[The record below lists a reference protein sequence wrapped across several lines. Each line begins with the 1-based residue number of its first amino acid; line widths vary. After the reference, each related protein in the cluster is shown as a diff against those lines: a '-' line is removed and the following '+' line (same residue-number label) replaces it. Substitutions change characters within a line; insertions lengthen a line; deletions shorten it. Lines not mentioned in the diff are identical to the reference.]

1 MTVAS
6 DGRSGGAS
14 GSGPHL
20 DTLALHAGQP
30 PDPATGAV
38 SVPIVL
44 ASTFAQSAPGE
55 HQGFSYTRTGN
66 PNRAQLEA
74 SVAALEGAREG
85 LAFASGMAA
94 IAAVLQTLR
103 PGQRVVA
110 TADLYGGTYRLLERV
125 VRPLGVDV
133 AFVDVDQPDAVEAA
147 LKPDTAMLWLE
158 SPTNPLLKVAD
169 IAGLAA
175 RAHAGGARVVVDNT
189 FATPMLQRPL
199 ALGADVVVHSTT
211 KFINGHS
218 DVLGGV
224 VVTSD
229 KAFGEELR
237 FIQTAAG
244 AVPSPFDCYL
254 TLRGIKTLPV
264 RMARHVDNAEA
275 LAAFLSEHPS
285 VEKVHYPGLPSHPQ
299 HALAQAQM
307 ARPGAVLA
315 AVLRADYAGARRF
328 LSALRLFS
336 LAESLGGVESL
347 VSYPPEMSHAAL
359 PRELRLSQ
367 GITDSFVRISAGLEH
382 PADLIDDLDRALSA
396 AK

>member
-1 MTVAS
+1 MSTA
-6 DGRSGGAS
+6 RGGDEPRRE
-14 GSGPHL
+14 PHL

-38 SVPIVL
+38 AVPIVL

-55 HQGFSYTRTGN
+55 HQGFSYTRSGN

-74 SVAALEGAREG
+74 SVAALEGGAHG
-85 LAFASGMAA
+85 YAFASGSAA
-94 IAAVLQTLR
+94 SATLLQTLR

-110 TADLYGGTYRLLERV
+110 TADLYGGTYRLLEQV

-133 AFVDVDQPDAVEAA
+133 VFVDVDAHAAVQEALATPTA
-147 LKPDTAMLWLE
+147 LLWLE

-169 IAGLAA
+169 IRALAA
-175 RAHAGGARVVVDNT
+175 LAHAQGTRVVVDNT

-224 VVTSD
+224 LVTSD
-229 KAFGEELR
+229 AALAKQLG
-237 FIQTAAG
+237 FIQNAVG

-264 RMARHVDNAEA
+264 RMARHCDNAEA
-275 LAAFLSEHPS
+275 LARFLSQHPQ
-285 VEKVHYPGLPSHPQ
+285 VEQVHFPGLPGHPQ

-307 ARPGAVLA
+307 ARPGAVLSV
-315 AVLRADYAGARRF
+315 VLRADQAGTRRF

-347 VSYPPEMSHAAL
+347 VSYPPQMSHAAL
-359 PRELRLSQ
+359 PCELRLQQ

-382 PADLIDDLDRALSA
+382 PADLMDDLDRALSA
-396 AK
+396 TK

>member
-1 MTVAS
+1 MSA
-6 DGRSGGAS
+6 GRGVDEPRRE
-14 GSGPHL
+14 PHL

-38 SVPIVL
+38 AVPIVL
-44 ASTFAQSAPGE
+44 ASTFAQTAPGE
-55 HQGFSYTRTGN
+55 HQGFTYTRSGN

-74 SVAALEGAREG
+74 SVAALEGAQHG
-85 LAFASGMAA
+85 FAFASGSAA
-94 IAAVLQTLR
+94 TATLLQTLR

-110 TADLYGGTYRLLERV
+110 TADLYGGTYRLLQQV
-125 VRPLGVDV
+125 ARPLGVDV
-133 AFVDVDQPDAVEAA
+133 AFVDVNDHAAVAEALATPTA
-147 LKPDTAMLWLE
+147 LVWLE

-169 IAGLAA
+169 IRALSALA
-175 RAHAGGARVVVDNT
+175 RAHGARVVVDNT

-199 ALGADVVVHSTT
+199 ALGADVVLHSTT

-229 KAFGEELR
+229 AAFAKQLA
-237 FIQTAAG
+237 FLQNAVG

-264 RMARHVDNAEA
+264 RMARHCDNAEA
-275 LAAFLSEHPS
+275 LAAFLSEHPQ
-285 VEKVHYPGLPSHPQ
+285 VEQVHFPGLSGHPQ

-307 ARPGAVLA
+307 TRPGAVLA
-315 AVLRADYAGARRF
+315 AVLRTDQAGTRRF

-347 VSYPPEMSHAAL
+347 VSYPPQMSHAAL
-359 PRELRLSQ
+359 PRELRLQ
-367 GITDSFVRISAGLEH
+367 LGITDSFVRISSGLEH
-382 PADLIDDLDRALSA
+382 PADLMDDLDRALSA
-396 AK
+396 TK

>member
-1 MTVAS
+1 MSSERTH
-6 DGRSGGAS
+6 GA
-14 GSGPHL
+14 PHL

-38 SVPIVL
+38 AVPIVL

-55 HQGFSYTRTGN
+55 HQGYSYTRTGN

-74 SVAALEGAREG
+74 SVAALEGAQRG
-85 LAFASGMAA
+85 YAFASGMAA
-94 IAAVLQTLR
+94 IAALLQTLR

-133 AFVDVDQPDAVEAA
+133 VFVDVDQRDAVEAA
-147 LKPDTAMLWLE
+147 LAQETALLWLE
-158 SPTNPLLKVAD
+158 SPTNPLLKVVD
-169 IAGLAA
+169 IAALAA
-175 RAHAGGARVVVDNT
+175 LARARGTRVVVDNT

-199 ALGADVVVHSTT
+199 ALGADAVVHSTT

-224 VVTSD
+224 VLTSD
-229 KAFGEELR
+229 AELGEQLA
-237 FIQTAAG
+237 FIQNAAG

-264 RMARHVDNAEA
+264 RMARHVDNAET
-275 LAAFLSEHPS
+275 LAAFLSQHPL
-285 VEKVHYPGLPSHPQ
+285 VEKVHYPGLAAHPQ
-299 HALAQAQM
+299 HALANAQM
-307 ARPGAVLA
+307 TRPGAVLA
-315 AVLRADYAGARRF
+315 AVLRTDAEGTRRF

-347 VSYPPEMSHAAL
+347 VSYPPVMSHASL
-359 PRELRLSQ
+359 PRELRLAQ
-367 GITDSFVRISAGLEH
+367 GITDSFVRVSAGLEH
-382 PADLIDDLDRALSA
+382 PADLVDDLDRALSA
-396 AK
+396 TK

>member
-1 MTVAS
+1 MSAA
-6 DGRSGGAS
+6 GG
-14 GSGPHL
+14 GDQPRREPHL

-38 SVPIVL
+38 AVPIVL

-55 HQGFSYTRTGN
+55 HQGFSYTRSGN

-74 SVAALEGAREG
+74 SVAALEGGAHG
-85 LAFASGMAA
+85 YAFASGSAA
-94 IAAVLQTLR
+94 SAALLQTLR

-110 TADLYGGTYRLLERV
+110 TADLYGGTYRLLTQV
-125 VRPLGVDV
+125 LRPLGVDV
-133 AFVDVDQPDAVEAA
+133 VFVDVDAHAAVQEALATPTA
-147 LKPDTAMLWLE
+147 LLWLE
-158 SPTNPLLKVAD
+158 SPTNPLLKIAD
-169 IAGLAA
+169 LRALAA
-175 RAHAGGARVVVDNT
+175 LAHEQGTLVAVDNT

-224 VVTSD
+224 LVTSH
-229 KAFGEELR
+229 AALAQQLG
-237 FIQTAAG
+237 FIQNAVG

-264 RMARHVDNAEA
+264 RMARHCDNAEA
-275 LAAFLSEHPS
+275 LAAFLSQHAQ
-285 VEKVHYPGLPSHPQ
+285 VEQVHYPGLPGHPQ

-307 ARPGAVLA
+307 ARPGAVLS
-315 AVLRADYAGARRF
+315 AVLRADQAGTRRF

-347 VSYPPEMSHAAL
+347 VSYPPQMSHAAL
-359 PRELRLSQ
+359 PRELRLQQ

-382 PADLIDDLDRALSA
+382 PADLMDDLDRALSA
-396 AK
+396 TK

>member
-1 MTVAS
+1 MSA
-6 DGRSGGAS
+6 GRGGDEPRRE
-14 GSGPHL
+14 PHL

-38 SVPIVL
+38 AVPIVL
-44 ASTFAQSAPGE
+44 ASTFAQTAPGE
-55 HQGFSYTRTGN
+55 HQGFTYTRSGN

-74 SVAALEGAREG
+74 SVAALEGAQRG
-85 LAFASGMAA
+85 FAFASGSAA
-94 IAAVLQTLR
+94 TATVLQTLK

-110 TADLYGGTYRLLERV
+110 TADLYGGTYRLLEQV
-125 VRPLGVDV
+125 ARPLGVDV
-133 AFVDVDQPDAVEAA
+133 AYVDVSDHAAVAEALATPTA
-147 LKPDTAMLWLE
+147 LVWLE

-169 IAGLAA
+169 IRALSALA
-175 RAHAGGARVVVDNT
+175 RAHGARVVVDNT

-229 KAFGEELR
+229 SIFAQQLAFL
-237 FIQTAAG
+237 QNAVG

-264 RMARHVDNAEA
+264 RMARHCDNAEA
-275 LAAFLSEHPS
+275 LAAFLSEHPQ
-285 VEKVHYPGLPSHPQ
+285 VEQVHFPGLPGHAQ
-299 HALAQAQM
+299 HALARAQM
-307 ARPGAVLA
+307 TRPGAVLA
-315 AVLRADYAGARRF
+315 VVLRTDQAGTRRF

-347 VSYPPEMSHAAL
+347 VSYPPQMSHAAL
-359 PRELRLSQ
+359 PRELRLEL
-367 GITDSFVRISAGLEH
+367 GITDSFVRISSGLEH
-382 PADLIDDLDRALSA
+382 PADLMADLDRALSA
-396 AK
+396 TK

>member
-1 MTVAS
+1 MSSERTH
-6 DGRSGGAS
+6 GA
-14 GSGPHL
+14 PHL

-38 SVPIVL
+38 TVPIVL

-55 HQGFSYTRTGN
+55 HQGYSYTRTGN

-74 SVAALEGAREG
+74 SVAALEGAQRG
-85 LAFASGMAA
+85 YAFASGMAA
-94 IAAVLQTLR
+94 IAALLQTLR

-133 AFVDVDQPDAVEAA
+133 VFVDVDQRDAVEAA
-147 LKPDTAMLWLE
+147 LAQETALLWLE
-158 SPTNPLLKVAD
+158 SPTNPLLKVVD
-169 IAGLAA
+169 IAALAA
-175 RAHAGGARVVVDNT
+175 LARARGTRVVVDNT

-199 ALGADVVVHSTT
+199 ALGADAVVHSTT

-224 VVTSD
+224 VLTSD
-229 KAFGEELR
+229 AELGEQLA
-237 FIQTAAG
+237 FIQNAAG

-275 LAAFLSEHPS
+275 LAAFLSQHPL
-285 VEKVHYPGLPSHPQ
+285 VEQVHYPGLAAHPQ
-299 HALAQAQM
+299 HALANAQM
-307 ARPGAVLA
+307 TRPGAVLA
-315 AVLRADYAGARRF
+315 AVLRTDAEGTRRF

-347 VSYPPEMSHAAL
+347 VSYPPVMSHASL
-359 PRELRLSQ
+359 PRELRLAQ
-367 GITDSFVRISAGLEH
+367 GITDSFVRVSAGLEH
-382 PADLIDDLDRALSA
+382 PADLVDDLDRALSA
-396 AK
+396 TK

>member
-1 MTVAS
+1 MSTA
-6 DGRSGGAS
+6 RGGDEPRRE
-14 GSGPHL
+14 PHL

-38 SVPIVL
+38 AVPIVL

-55 HQGFSYTRTGN
+55 HQGFSYTRSGN

-74 SVAALEGAREG
+74 SVAALEGGAHG
-85 LAFASGMAA
+85 YAFASGSAA
-94 IAAVLQTLR
+94 SATLLQTLR

-110 TADLYGGTYRLLERV
+110 TADLYGGTYRLLEQV

-133 AFVDVDQPDAVEAA
+133 VFVDVDTHAAVQEALATPTA
-147 LKPDTAMLWLE
+147 LLWLE

-169 IAGLAA
+169 IRALAA
-175 RAHAGGARVVVDNT
+175 LAHAQGTRVVVDNT

-224 VVTSD
+224 LVTSD
-229 KAFGEELR
+229 VALAQQLG
-237 FIQTAAG
+237 FIQNAVG

-264 RMARHVDNAEA
+264 RMARHCDNAEA
-275 LAAFLSEHPS
+275 IAGFLSQHPQ
-285 VEKVHYPGLPSHPQ
+285 VEQVHFPGLPGHPQ
-299 HALAQAQM
+299 HTLAQAQM
-307 ARPGAVLA
+307 TRPGAVLSV
-315 AVLRADYAGARRF
+315 VLRADQAGTRRF

-347 VSYPPEMSHAAL
+347 VSYPPQMSHAAL
-359 PRELRLSQ
+359 PRELRLQQ

-382 PADLIDDLDRALSA
+382 PADLMDDLDRALSA
-396 AK
+396 TK

>member
-1 MTVAS
+1 MS
-6 DGRSGGAS
+6 DGRADGSSGPT
-14 GSGPHL
+14 PHL

-44 ASTFAQSAPGE
+44 STTFAQRAPGE

-66 PNRAQLEA
+66 PNRAQLET
-74 SVAALEGAREG
+74 SVAALEGAQHG
-85 LAFASGMAA
+85 YAFASGMAA
-94 IAAVLQTLR
+94 IAALLQTLR

-125 VRPLGVDV
+125 VRLPGVDV
-133 AFVDVDQPDAVEAA
+133 VFVDVGQPAAVEEA
-147 LKPDTAMLWLE
+147 LATETAFLWLE
-158 SPTNPLLKVAD
+158 SPTNPLLKVVD
-169 IAGLAA
+169 IAALA
-175 RAHAGGARVVVDNT
+175 RLAHARGALVVVDNT

-199 ALGADVVVHSTT
+199 TLGADVVVHSTT

-224 VVTSD
+224 VVTSR
-229 KAFGEELR
+229 APLAEQLA
-237 FIQTAAG
+237 FIQNAGG

-264 RMARHVDNAEA
+264 RMARHVDNTEH
-275 LAAFLSEHPS
+275 LAAFLAQHPQ
-285 VEKVHYPGLPSHPQ
+285 VERVHYPGLPEHPQ
-299 HALAQAQM
+299 HALACAQM
-307 ARPGAVLA
+307 TRPGAVLSI
-315 AVLRADYAGARRF
+315 VLRADGAGTRRF

-347 VSYPPEMSHAAL
+347 VSYPPEMSHASM
-359 PRELRLSQ
+359 PRELRLAQ
-367 GITDSFVRISAGLEH
+367 GITDSFVRISSGLEH
-382 PADLIDDLDRALSA
+382 PADLVDDLDRALSA
-396 AK
+396 TK

>member
-1 MTVAS
+1 MTRA
-6 DGRSGGAS
+6 RSGDEPGRE
-14 GSGPHL
+14 PHL

-38 SVPIVL
+38 AVPIVL

-55 HQGFSYTRTGN
+55 HQGFSYTRSGN

-74 SVAALEGAREG
+74 SVAALEGAAHG
-85 LAFASGMAA
+85 FAFASGSAA
-94 IAAVLQTLR
+94 TATLLQTLR

-110 TADLYGGTYRLLERV
+110 TADLYGGTYRQLEHV
-125 VRPLGVDV
+125 VRPLGIDV
-133 AFVDVDQPDAVEAA
+133 VFVDANDRVAVEQA
-147 LKPDTAMLWLE
+147 LATPTALLWLE
-158 SPTNPLLKVAD
+158 SPTNPLLKVVD
-169 IAGLAA
+169 IRALSAL
-175 RAHAGGARVVVDNT
+175 AHAQGARVVVDNT

-229 KAFGEELR
+229 VALAKELAFL
-237 FIQTAAG
+237 QNAVG

-264 RMARHVDNAEA
+264 RMARHCDNAEA
-275 LAAFLSEHPS
+275 LAVFLSQHPRVS
-285 VEKVHYPGLPSHPQ
+285 QVHFPGLPGHPQ
-299 HALAQAQM
+299 HTLAQAQM
-307 ARPGAVLA
+307 TRPGAVLA
-315 AVLRADYAGARRF
+315 VVLRADQAGTRRF

-347 VSYPPEMSHAAL
+347 VSYPPQMSHAAL
-359 PRELRLSQ
+359 PRELRLEL
-367 GITDSFVRISAGLEH
+367 GITDSFVRISSGLEH
-382 PADLIDDLDRALSA
+382 PADLMEDLDRALSA
-396 AK
+396 TK

>member
-1 MTVAS
+1 MSTA
-6 DGRSGGAS
+6 RGGDQPRRE
-14 GSGPHL
+14 PHL

-38 SVPIVL
+38 AVPIVL

-55 HQGFSYTRTGN
+55 HQGFSYTRSGN

-74 SVAALEGAREG
+74 SVAALEGGAHG
-85 LAFASGMAA
+85 YAFASGSAA
-94 IAAVLQTLR
+94 SATLLQTLR

-110 TADLYGGTYRLLERV
+110 TADLYGGTYRLLEQV

-133 AFVDVDQPDAVEAA
+133 VFVDVDAHAAVQEALATPTA
-147 LKPDTAMLWLE
+147 LLWLE

-169 IAGLAA
+169 IRALAA
-175 RAHAGGARVVVDNT
+175 LAHAQGTRVVVDNT

-224 VVTSD
+224 LVTSD
-229 KAFGEELR
+229 AALAQQLG
-237 FIQTAAG
+237 FIQNAVG

-264 RMARHVDNAEA
+264 RMARHCDNAEA
-275 LAAFLSEHPS
+275 IAGFLSQHPQ
-285 VEKVHYPGLPSHPQ
+285 VEQVHFPGLPSHPQ

-307 ARPGAVLA
+307 ARPGAVLSV
-315 AVLRADYAGARRF
+315 VLRADQAGTRRF

-347 VSYPPEMSHAAL
+347 VSYPPQMSHAAL
-359 PRELRLSQ
+359 PRELRLQQ

-382 PADLIDDLDRALSA
+382 PADLMDDLDRALSA
-396 AK
+396 TK

>member
-1 MTVAS
+1 MSTA
-6 DGRSGGAS
+6 RGGDQPRRE
-14 GSGPHL
+14 PHL

-38 SVPIVL
+38 AVPIVL

-55 HQGFSYTRTGN
+55 HQGFSYTRSGN

-74 SVAALEGAREG
+74 SVAALEGGAHG
-85 LAFASGMAA
+85 YAFASGSAA
-94 IAAVLQTLR
+94 SATLLQTLR

-110 TADLYGGTYRLLERV
+110 TADLYGGTYRLLEQV

-133 AFVDVDQPDAVEAA
+133 VFVDVDAHAAVQEALATPTA
-147 LKPDTAMLWLE
+147 LLWLE

-169 IAGLAA
+169 IRALAA
-175 RAHAGGARVVVDNT
+175 LAHAQGTRVVVDNT

-224 VVTSD
+224 LVTSD
-229 KAFGEELR
+229 VALAQQLG
-237 FIQTAAG
+237 FIQNAVG

-264 RMARHVDNAEA
+264 RMARHCDNAEA
-275 LAAFLSEHPS
+275 IAGFLSQHPQ
-285 VEKVHYPGLPSHPQ
+285 VEQVHFPGLPSHPQ

-307 ARPGAVLA
+307 ARPGAVLSV
-315 AVLRADYAGARRF
+315 VLRADQAGTRRF

-347 VSYPPEMSHAAL
+347 VSYPPQMSHAAL
-359 PRELRLSQ
+359 PRELRLQQ

-382 PADLIDDLDRALSA
+382 PADLMDDLDRALSA
-396 AK
+396 TK